1 MLCMLGQIT
10 ITQKLLCFYCFERKC
25 LDINTHCAIYTFNI
39 CTVQHTTLHG
49 IAINAPNFGF
59 FEDVISQDGPLSA
72 ARLISDLVNIIL
84 GIAISILIITL
95 VKLILIID
103 QLLKVLLSAQCPI
116 LSIVLSLSSSSPS
129 TQPHF
134 FRCLFS
140 FSSSISFSIWI
151 HFSSTLPSS
160 STSTSSSCSPTC
172 RAVEAVSQLHL
183 PPAYR
188 RPSPLW
194 TEYT

>member
-1 MLCMLGQIT
+1 M
-10 ITQKLLCFYCFERKC
+10 
-25 LDINTHCAIYTFNI
+25 
-39 CTVQHTTLHG
+39 QHTTLHG

-84 GIAISILIITL
+84 GIVAIVIMIITL

-134 FRCLFS
+134 FQMSLFLKVWYCQSICL
-140 FSSSISFSIWI
+140 ICLKII
-151 HFSSTLPSS
+151 D
-160 STSTSSSCSPTC
+160 
-172 RAVEAVSQLHL
+172 AMN
-183 PPAYR
+183 
-188 RPSPLW
+188 
-194 TEYT
+194 